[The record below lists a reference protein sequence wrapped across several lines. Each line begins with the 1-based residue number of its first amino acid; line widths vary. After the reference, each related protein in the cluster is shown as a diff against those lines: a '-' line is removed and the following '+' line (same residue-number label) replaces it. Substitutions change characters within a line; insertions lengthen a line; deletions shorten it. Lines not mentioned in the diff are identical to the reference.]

1 MNRGKAIAYDVP
13 TNYEILYNQLLVE
26 NETLREDIK
35 TLKAEIE
42 SYKFKKVVKDV
53 DEELSLRYRFTNS
66 ASANENRELIENG
79 RFYSFLY
86 QTLYSFDA
94 VEELIGNYGYD
105 KVCKAIK
112 CVYEEIREREIE
124 NEREDKDE

>member
-1 MNRGKAIAYDVP
+1 MNRGKVIAYDKP
-13 TNYEILYNQLLVE
+13 TNYKILYNQLLDE
-26 NETLREDIK
+26 NKKLREDIK

-42 SYKFKKVVKDV
+42 SYKFKKVVEDV
-53 DEELSLRYRFTNS
+53 DEELSLRYRFTDCS
-66 ASANENRELIENG
+66 RANENRELIENG

-86 QTLYSFDA
+86 QTYSLDS
-94 VEELIGNYGYD
+94 VEKLIGNYGYD